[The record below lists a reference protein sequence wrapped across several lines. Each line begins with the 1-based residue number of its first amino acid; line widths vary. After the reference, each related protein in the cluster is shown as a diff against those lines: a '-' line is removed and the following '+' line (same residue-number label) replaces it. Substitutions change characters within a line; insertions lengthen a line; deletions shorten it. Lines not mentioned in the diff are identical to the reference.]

1 MEGSLWLVNF
11 RADQTHLTSPLFR
24 LLNMVSSC
32 WNTYSPIRCPIPASF
47 LHYNWTTMMRELR
60 ADGW

>member
-1 MEGSLWLVNF
+1 
-11 RADQTHLTSPLFR
+11 
-24 LLNMVSSC
+24 MVSSC